1 MFQSYSDKAQK
12 HHIPE
17 RLAALRVAMQEQG
30 ITAFIVPRV
39 DAHQGEYVAAKDE
52 RLSYITG
59 FTGSAGMAL
68 IMLETAILFV
78 DGRYTLQ
85 AAEQTDPALFEI
97 LEIPQHSLKDTLKTR
112 LQPNDNLAFDP
123 WLATS
128 AQAAS
133 YQAVCDA
140 NSAKL
145 LAVEHNLID
154 GIWHDQPSAPTAPLL
169 AYPEALSGESAAA
182 KLERLQAQ
190 IIQAGADAH
199 LTSLPDEIAWAFN
212 LRGSDIPHTP
222 VALGFALI
230 PAQGKAQLFF
240 PANKADDLIIK
251 ALEPVAEF
259 QTVDH
264 LQTSL
269 KSLGGQKVLL
279 DEATLPHA
287 LAESLRRANASLI
300 NGSPAPITALKAC
313 KNATELQG
321 FRAAHARDGVAVV
334 RFLNWLEQNVHQ
346 GAVTEISAAQ
356 KLESL
361 RMDTGQL
368 KDISF
373 DTISGAGANGAI
385 VHYKVSEA
393 SNRPL
398 RPNEIYL
405 VDSGAQYEDG
415 TTDITRTLCIGTPSL
430 EMKRCYTLVLKGHI
444 ALSRAQ
450 FPIGT
455 SGAQL
460 DILARQP
467 LWSHGL
473 DYAHGTGHG
482 VGHYLSVHEGPV
494 SISKRS
500 SLPLQV
506 GMVLSNEPG
515 YYKAGAFGIRIENLI
530 SVKPV
535 EDNEG
540 WLGFETLTLAPYAR
554 NLIAPM
560 LLDQSELDWINA
572 YHARVE
578 NVIGPMLQS
587 PSDRQWLQQQT
598 MPL

>member
-1 MFQSYSDKAQK
+1 
-12 HHIPE
+12 
-17 RLAALRVAMQEQG
+17 
-30 ITAFIVPRV
+30 
-39 DAHQGEYVAAKDE
+39 
-52 RLSYITG
+52 
-59 FTGSAGMAL
+59 
-68 IMLETAILFV
+68 
-78 DGRYTLQ
+78 
-85 AAEQTDPALFEI
+85 
-97 LEIPQHSLKDTLKTR
+97 
-112 LQPNDNLAFDP
+112 
-123 WLATS
+123 
-128 AQAAS
+128 
-133 YQAVCDA
+133 
-140 NSAKL
+140 
-145 LAVEHNLID
+145 
-154 GIWHDQPSAPTAPLL
+154 
-169 AYPEALSGESAAA
+169 
-182 KLERLQAQ
+182 
-190 IIQAGADAH
+190 
-199 LTSLPDEIAWAFN
+199 
-212 LRGSDIPHTP
+212 
-222 VALGFALI
+222 
-230 PAQGKAQLFF
+230 
-240 PANKADDLIIK
+240 
-251 ALEPVAEF
+251 
-259 QTVDH
+259 
-264 LQTSL
+264 
-269 KSLGGQKVLL
+269 
-279 DEATLPHA
+279 
-287 LAESLRRANASLI
+287 
-300 NGSPAPITALKAC
+300 
-313 KNATELQG
+313 LQG

-530 SVKPV
+530 AVKPV